1 MQKDQIKERQENISG
16 SSNVTYE
23 EEVKITGDRYT
34 SKDFMENE
42 LTYLWSKV
50 WNIGGWSK
58 ELEKEGDFITH
69 NIGRESI

>member
-42 LTYLWSKV
+42 LTYLWPKV

-58 ELEKEGDFITH
+58 
-69 NIGRESI
+69 